1 MAQKYTRKSVLKNLL
16 LFFRKKT
23 WVTESLFY
31 FCDVEIILHHIEK
44 LLACND
50 HAVVPGLGGFVVQHE
65 SARISGQQILPPTA
79 TISFNPLISH
89 TDGMLAVEI
98 SRELRINYR
107 EATKMI
113 EKEVEQFLNQLRKK
127 KKLSFGQIGTFQ
139 METDKLLIFIP
150 AEKASFLPANFA
162 MHRISLKAKS
172 AHQSKDIVFTLS
184 ARNLMKYAAIFVTL
198 VALLFS
204 SDINDATHIS
214 RADFHTLNKVDLP
227 EITVMAEVISPDEV
241 PTSTVLPATEQF
253 LFKIV
258 VAAFQSEE
266 TALAYCNQLMA
277 QDYPESEVLYAT
289 NNSKVSIRS
298 FSDLVSA
305 VNFMEQIRN
314 QDARFP
320 EAWVMRTKSTPNN

>member
-1 MAQKYTRKSVLKNLL
+1 MLKNLL

-31 FCDVEIILHHIEK
+31 FCVVEMILHHIEK

-65 SARISGQQILPPTA
+65 SARISGQQISPPTA
-79 TISFNPLISH
+79 TISFNPLINH
-89 TDGMLAVEI
+89 TDGMLAVQI
-98 SRELRINYR
+98 SRDLRINYR

-113 EKEVEQFLNQLRKK
+113 EKEVEQYINHLRKK
-127 KKLSFGQIGTFQ
+127 KKSAFGQIGTFQ
-139 METDKLLIFIP
+139 MEADRLLVFTP
-150 AEKASFLPANFA
+150 TEKASFLPANFGLHA
-162 MHRISLKAKS
+162 ISLKSKS
-172 AHQSKDIVFTLS
+172 SHQSKDIVFTLS
-184 ARNLMKYAAIFVTL
+184 TRNLMKYAAIFVTL

-204 SDINDATHIS
+204 SDINDASHIS
-214 RADFHTLNKVDLP
+214 KADFHTLNKVDLP
-227 EITVMAEVISPDEV
+227 EITITAEKINPVEASN
-241 PTSTVLPATEQF
+241 STILPATEQF
-253 LFKIV
+253 TFKIV
-258 VAAFQSEE
+258 VAAFQSEA
-266 TALAYCNQLMA
+266 TALAFCNQLIT
-277 QDYPESEVLYAT
+277 QDYPESEVLFAT

-298 FSDLVSA
+298 FNDLVSA